1 MGPKSKTSQRPKSTK
16 SSLNSHDSEW
26 NDLFADF
33 NISDSRLI
41 RSINLVVTLKGE
53 TPGPLATK
61 KGPICWY
68 LLFLFDGYI
77 LKNFLW
83 EHEKTLKLSLPINLL
98 DPVHQRKVVEQPL
111 ILLLRTSGGKVGK
124 DPDPLTHIDNRAG
137 GTIDLMPLLVGA
149 NEIDVKVRLLT
160 PLGEEFGCKVKV
172 HATPEGAE
180 ATPLNLVPL
189 VMTMVS
195 GHCFPSSTKD
205 NTVYIS
211 AIGLD
216 GLLEVNPAINFGMS
230 LSNAAAT
237 KVFWADA
244 CTGGQMLNSHYNVP
258 NDDLFVPLDVDIKNN
273 EFCMSSYWNTVK
285 RVLVDPIALRNRL
298 SSSFS
303 IEVAGVP
310 RFATKVD
317 VRGRYM
323 GLIDAKVLLQP
334 NQTTVITCAKLKY
347 FVETELLEDVGP
359 LLQLPPTSKKSS
371 ARSPQV
377 CADLQGHTPYVI
389 IKFDLIDPLVPKI
402 KLDDMFQTIG
412 FPVPEKHLPLNELYI
427 EPAPED
433 PMVDV
438 TKIRSECGAL
448 AVHKEL
454 RNLACRGPVQM
465 NQSIRRTAANK
476 LLTRVRTMLKQFS
489 PGECSYGDW
498 QDTVTAQH
506 AASRRAVNSSFRPHP
521 PPQRVSAISAAARAR
536 MAGDMRVAAKHLD
549 SNLEANDT
557 HPRHL
562 LAKALRC
569 LETMNDSE
577 SNFYVLKAIDG
588 QARNRYLLW
597 LLGGIK
603 FDKGDESL
611 EVARAAFQIAVKGD
625 YSDSVACTIGWAA
638 LHTLYH
644 FEGNQYGAF
653 VAAKRMRKFFEL
665 PRKWREYY
673 EHWVET
679 SGEEEILWVP
689 ETLSTENPF
698 IIASAFFL
706 CIRCYK
712 FSELLL
718 QCLEFECATRGSR
731 LHIRTK
737 ITADVYYLRA
747 ASLLLKRRKDE
758 ALALM
763 NKALRRF
770 GPSAITCQIRLSCLL
785 AEDELWNEECEK
797 ALGEVERSGA
807 EIPSAILLRAAL
819 SGMKLSLDT
828 ALQRAGRAHKR
839 TPCAYTALAIARIFN
854 RKGEHMLAEKW
865 AAGAVKLEP
874 LLADAWAV
882 LAIIAMGERDV
893 EKARAML
900 RTAQQA
906 GPISPDIERQVKKA
920 MKIVRIS
927 ALPDSMTNN
936 LCFCDYLHPVKSED
950 KHRSEPRESDMT
962 ICHQC
967 LSRIRLSLVFN
978 SLFQ

>member
-1 MGPKSKTSQRPKSTK
+1 MGPKLKKPKEIKDSTK
-16 SSLNSHDSEW
+16 SSIKSHDSW
-26 NDLFADF
+26 NDLLADS
-33 NISDSRLI
+33 NISESRPV
-41 RSINLVVTLKGE
+41 RSIDVMITLKGE
-53 TPGPLATK
+53 TPGPVTTK
-61 KGPICWY
+61 KGPINWR
-68 LLFLFDGYI
+68 LLFLFDSKI
-77 LKNFLW
+77 INQTLW
-83 EHEKTLKLSLPINLL
+83 EHEKKVKFSVPINLL
-98 DPVHQRKVVEQPL
+98 DPDHQRKVVEKPL

-124 DPDPLTHIDNRAG
+124 DPDPLIHTDNRAG
-137 GTIDLMPLLVGA
+137 GTVDLMPLLVGA

-172 HATPEGAE
+172 YAIPEGAE
-180 ATPLNLVPL
+180 MTPLNLVPL
-189 VMTMVS
+189 AMTMVS
-195 GHCFPSSTKD
+195 GHCFPPSNKD
-205 NTVYIS
+205 NTVFIS

-216 GLLEVNPAINFGMS
+216 GLLEVKPAIHFGMS

-237 KVFWADA
+237 KIFWADA

-258 NDDLFVPLDVDIKNN
+258 NDDLFIPADVDIKSN
-273 EFCMSSYWNTVK
+273 EFCMSTYWNTVK
-285 RVLVDPIALRNRL
+285 RVLVDPIALRKRL
-298 SSSFS
+298 STSFLF
-303 IEVAGVP
+303 EVAGVP

-323 GLIDAKVLLQP
+323 GLIDARTLLEP
-334 NQTTVITCAKLKY
+334 NQTTLLTCAKLKY
-347 FVETELLEDVGP
+347 FDEAELPEDIGP
-359 LLQLPPTSKKSS
+359 LLELPPASTKSS
-371 ARSPQV
+371 ARSKSPQV

-389 IKFDLIDPLVPKI
+389 IKFDLIDPVVPKI
-402 KLDDMFQTIG
+402 ALVDMFQTIG

-427 EPAPED
+427 EPPPED

-438 TKIRSECGAL
+438 TKIRHECGAL

-454 RNLACRGPVQM
+454 SNLACRGPVQM
-465 NQSIRRTAANK
+465 NQSIKRTAANK

-489 PGECSYGDW
+489 PGECSYVDW

-506 AASRRAVNSSFRPHP
+506 AASRRAVNSSFRPQP
-521 PPQRVSAISAAARAR
+521 PPQRVSVVSAAARAR
-536 MAGDMRVAAKHLD
+536 MAGDMRVAAKHIA
-549 SNLEANDT
+549 SNLEAHDT

-562 LAKALRC
+562 LAKAIRC
-569 LETMNDSE
+569 LEAMTDTE
-577 SNFYVLKAIDG
+577 ANFYVLKAIDG

-603 FDKGDESL
+603 FDKGEESL

-625 YSDSVACTIGWAA
+625 YSDGVACTIGWAA

-644 FEGNQYGAF
+644 FEGNRYGAF
-653 VAAKRMRKFFEL
+653 VAAKKMRKFFEL

-679 SGEEEILWVP
+679 SGEEEVLWIP
-689 ETLSTENPF
+689 ESLSVENPF

-718 QCLEFECATRGSR
+718 QCLELECATRGSR
-731 LHIRTK
+731 LNIKTN
-737 ITADVYYLRA
+737 ISSDVYYLRA
-747 ASLLLKRRKDE
+747 ASLLLRRRKNE
-758 ALALM
+758 ALAMM

-770 GPSAITCQIRLSCLL
+770 GPSATISQMRLSCLL
-785 AEDELWNEECEK
+785 VEDELWNEECEK

-819 SGMKLSLDT
+819 GGMKLNLDR

-874 LLADAWAV
+874 WLADGWAF
-882 LAIIAMGERDV
+882 LAILAMGERDV

-900 RTAQQA
+900 RTAHQA
-906 GPISPDIERQVKKA
+906 GPISPDIEHQVKKV

-927 ALPDSMTNN
+927 ALPDSMTKN
-936 LCFCDYLHPVKSED
+936 LCLCDYLHPVELED
-950 KHRSEPRESDMT
+950 KPKIEAKESFT
-962 ICHQC
+962 TEG
-967 LSRIRLSLVFN
+967 RLASFVG
-978 SLFQ
+978 